1 MKLFQ
6 PSSKKRSEHWLIWR
20 SEGEAT
26 VSDLMQSKEFTYNV
40 GTSSHQPFHI
50 VETMIL
56 RERGPGHAIIQTI
69 MRHLLFA
76 LDGLHWTGIVHRE

>member
-40 GTSSHQPFHI
+40 
-50 VETMIL
+50 ETMIL